1 MLKVVILITDRP
13 SFFLLVLEKVMA
25 DHGIITRQGF
35 P

>member
-1 MLKVVILITDRP
+1 MLKVVILINNRP
-13 SFFLLVLEKVMA
+13 SFFLLVFRESKA